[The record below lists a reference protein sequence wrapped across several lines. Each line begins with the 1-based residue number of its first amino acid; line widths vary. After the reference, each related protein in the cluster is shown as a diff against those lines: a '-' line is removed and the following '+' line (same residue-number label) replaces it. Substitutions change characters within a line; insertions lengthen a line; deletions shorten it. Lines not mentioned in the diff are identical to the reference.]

1 MRSSCADILDRLA
14 VLDARD
20 VNDAVGSVA
29 VGYGI
34 EGLEDGLD
42 DRDAEMF
49 EVGAQIRVD
58 LRDVDCEALSADLS
72 RDIEILDELIGYARA
87 VTPDRDA
94 KLGALRT
101 LIAEKTG
108 AGQINPG

>member
-1 MRSSCADILDRLA
+1 
-14 VLDARD
+14 
-20 VNDAVGSVA
+20 
-29 VGYGI
+29 
-34 EGLEDGLD
+34 
-42 DRDAEMF
+42 MF

-58 LRDVDCEALSADLS
+58 LRDVDREALSVDLI
-72 RDIEILDELIGYARA
+72 RDIAILDELVGYACA

-108 AGQINPG
+108 ADQINSGNRKVLVFSTFADTS